1 MEVIM
6 ILLSNEFNYFF
17 SEEFTKELFNKIKTK
32 LNDKFI
38 EEFNFNSNKFGPNF
52 NKKLR
57 TLTKRIF
64 LIIKKKIEFF
74 NDNYLIEEKLKFF
87 FDIFLKKTASCYLR
101 LDDIQ
106 QLREVYANI

>member
-1 MEVIM
+1 M

-17 SEEFTKELFNKIKTK
+17 SEEFTKELFNKIKKK

-38 EEFNFNSNKFGPNF
+38 EEFNSNSNKFGPNF

-64 LIIKKKIEFF
+64 LTIKKRLNF
-74 NDNYLIEEKLKFF
+74 LI
-87 FDIFLKKTASCYLR
+87 IFLKKTASCYLR

-106 QLREVYANI
+106 QIREDYVNI